1 MPPEWSRGLA
11 DPSRM
16 DGISDSLE
24 RVFKS
29 QKRGRDLTRDIRF
42 LTLQILELSI
52 FNLFFFL
59 FFLSFVLKD
68 IFLCSPGWP

>member
-11 DPSRM
+11 DLSRM

-52 FNLFFFL
+52 FNLFFFPFS
-59 FFLSFVLKD
+59 FFLLF
-68 IFLCSPGWP
+68 